1 MKRSRRM
8 VSQSHFAMVPGV
20 SVKRSKFDRSSVYKT
35 SFDSGKLIPV
45 FRDEVLPGDT
55 WDLSGNMFGRLSTP
69 FVPFMDNLYLNVQF
83 YFVPMRLVWEHWQ
96 NFCGEQ
102 EDPDDSTDYLV
113 PQLKV
118 TSDEVFNK
126 MCSIGSI
133 WDYFGLPTKKLAYTS
148 PVSVSALYW
157 RAYWLVWNTWFR
169 DENLQ
174 DSVKI
179 DRSDANRIVKTD
191 DDETVNGFSVYMPAP
206 RGKRHDYFTSA
217 LPWPQKG
224 EPVVL
229 PFGTE
234 APVELSPDGAT
245 LKFPGTLQVGSD
257 RSVKASG
264 IGVSGAVFGRVG
276 DYPSAGFTNTPID
289 VSITGITGFNAQLG
303 FASTLNINDVRTAWQ
318 IQRFLERNARGGT
331 RYVEFLKAQYGVI
344 SPDARLQ
351 LPEFLASFTE
361 FVNVNPVAQTSA
373 SGEVTPQGNLAAIGT
388 VGAHFK
394 GFVKSFTEHGVIL
407 GFASVRAD
415 LTYQDNVERIF
426 LHKTLYDFAFPVF
439 AHLGEQV
446 IYNMEIFPQGTA
458 DDMKAF
464 GYQERYAEYRYKPS
478 LITGKLRSSDPQSL
492 DIWHLAQKFD
502 TLPTL
507 SNEFIQDKPPVERV
521 LAVQDEPQFIL
532 DIKWNCWCTR
542 PLPMYGTPGLVDHN

>member
-20 SVKRSKFDRSSVYKT
+20 SVRRSKFDRSCIYKT
-35 SFDSGKLIPV
+35 TMDAGKLIPV

-55 WDLSGNMFGRLSTP
+55 WDISGNMFGRLSTP
-69 FVPFMDNLYLNVQF
+69 AVPFMDNLYLNVQF

-113 PQLKV
+113 PQLVIKDKP
-118 TSDEVFNK
+118 TFDK
-126 MCSIGSI
+126 ICARHSI
-133 WDYFGLPTKKLAYTS
+133 WDYFGLPTKELQYTQ
-148 PVSVSALYW
+148 PLTVSALYW
-157 RAYWLVWNTWFR
+157 RAYWLIWNEWFR

-179 DRSDANRIVKTD
+179 DRADANRIVKTD
-191 DDETVNGFSVYMPAP
+191 GDETVNGFSVYMPAP
-206 RGKRHDYFTSA
+206 RGKRHDYFTSC

-224 EPVVL
+224 DPVML
-229 PFGTE
+229 PFGSE
-234 APVELSPDGAT
+234 APVYGDSSQ
-245 LKFPGTLQVGSD
+245 LKFTNNTEDTVGYA
-257 RSVKASG
+257 V
-264 IGVSGAVFGRVG
+264 GVSGHINNIGGGVSSIGEAQKYITK
-276 DYPSAGFTNTPID
+276 DLMISKSIPLDQSGFYAD
-289 VSITGITGFNAQLG
+289 LS
-303 FASTLNINDVRTAWQ
+303 FASTLNINDIRTAWQ

-331 RYVEFLKAQYGVI
+331 RYVEFLKSQYGVI

-351 LPEFLASFTE
+351 RPEFLGAYTQ
-361 FVNVNPVAQTSA
+361 FVNINPIAQTSA
-373 SGEVTPQGNLAAIGT
+373 SGEVTPQGNLAAIGV
-388 VGAHFK
+388 VGARFK
-394 GFVKSFTEHGVIL
+394 GFVKSFTEHGIIIGL
-407 GFASVRAD
+407 ASVRAD

-446 IYNMEIFPQGTA
+446 VYQQEIFPQGTA
-458 DDMKAF
+458 DDLEAF

-492 DIWHLAQKFD
+492 DVWHLAQDFD
-502 TLPTL
+502 NLPKL
-507 SNEFIQDKPPVERV
+507 SNEFIQDKPPVKRV
-521 LAVQDEPQFIL
+521 LAVQDEPDFIL